1 MHFLKFKDDMW
12 FNTFIFLKLLAN
24 EFQVLIEQRYMF
36 RFDIQVISNRPNS
49 LFKILLDFAT
59 NASRDLLGPED
70 KPTLI
75 ILSIYTS
82 QQFTCGFV
90 RFLKIFTI
98 S

>member
-82 QQFTCGFV
+82 QQYTCGFV
-90 RFLKIFTI
+90 
-98 S
+98 